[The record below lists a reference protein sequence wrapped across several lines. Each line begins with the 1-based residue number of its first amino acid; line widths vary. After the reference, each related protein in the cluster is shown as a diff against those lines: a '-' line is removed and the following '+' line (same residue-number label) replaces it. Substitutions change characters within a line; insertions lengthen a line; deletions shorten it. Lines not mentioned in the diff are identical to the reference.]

1 MFVLLILIVAFYSFI
16 YLFLKRQNG
25 AEVASK
31 NILKTEIIACIIIA
45 MEAGVY
51 LFFRRRLVKR
61 VWAQTH
67 VFLLY
72 FALIILPILFAIIP
86 FALKNFLSGE
96 KFHSRMGIL
105 LSVRFYIY
113 WACILIGHVFFFLV
127 IRQALTTPSTITHME
142 PEGLLDEFGPS
153 QY

>member
-1 MFVLLILIVAFYSFI
+1 MERKAFNRPFWLMFVLLILIVAFYSFI

-72 FALIILPILFAIIP
+72 FASVYVVKNENAIVMSLWEKLFEII
-86 FALKNFLSGE
+86 
-96 KFHSRMGIL
+96 
-105 LSVRFYIY
+105 
-113 WACILIGHVFFFLV
+113 
-127 IRQALTTPSTITHME
+127 
-142 PEGLLDEFGPS
+142 
-153 QY
+153 